1 LKAVGGQGVL
11 MKKRGGSLISD
22 GGLTM
27 VELLLAMVLFAI
39 VSSIAIPSFR
49 GYIDNT
55 KLKGAARQIMSDI
68 ADTQER
74 AKAENAQ
81 YRITLNVSPANTYS
95 LDRLTAPAQSQVKT
109 LAEHGSNILIEV
121 TTYASNQ
128 VTFEARGIL
137 NQAGTITL
145 RNNRNSTAVI
155 STSLA
160 GRTNAQFTLQ

>member
-1 LKAVGGQGVL
+1 
-11 MKKRGGSLISD
+11 MKKSRVSLLSNGGF
-22 GGLTM
+22 TM
-27 VELLLAMVLFAI
+27 VELLIAMVLFAI

-68 ADTQER
+68 SDAQER

-95 LDRLTAPAQSQVKT
+95 QDRLTAPTQSQAKT
-109 LAEHGSNILIEV
+109 LAEHGNDIRIEA

-137 NQAGTITL
+137 SQTGTITL